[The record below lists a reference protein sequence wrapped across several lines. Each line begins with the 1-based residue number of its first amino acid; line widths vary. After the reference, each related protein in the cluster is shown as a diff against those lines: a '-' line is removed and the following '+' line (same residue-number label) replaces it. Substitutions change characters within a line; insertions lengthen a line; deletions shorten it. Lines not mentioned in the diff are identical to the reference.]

1 MPDIIED
8 WDYGVAWSEKLE
20 TGHEEIDNQH
30 RHLFK
35 LTSDIIDSCQKND
48 HNVSVEETLLFLEDY
63 VVLHFKDEEKL
74 SRESNY
80 PHYAEHKK
88 LHDDFKKTV
97 GVFIGQYREE
107 SDNEALMSIVT
118 KEIGRWLI
126 THIRLEDVK
135 IAEHIKETENK

>member
-1 MPDIIED
+1 MADIIKD
-8 WDYGVAWSEKLE
+8 WDSGVAWSEKLE
-20 TGHEEIDNQH
+20 TGNGEIDNQH

-35 LTSDIIDSCQKND
+35 LTSDIIDSCQNSDRK
-48 HNVSVEETLLFLEDY
+48 VSVEETLLFLEDY
-63 VVLHFKDEEKL
+63 VVLHFNDEEKL
-74 SRESNY
+74 SRESDY
-80 PHYAEHKK
+80 PGYAEHKK
-88 LHDDFKKTV
+88 MHDDFKKTV
-97 GVFIGQYREE
+97 GVFIGQYRED